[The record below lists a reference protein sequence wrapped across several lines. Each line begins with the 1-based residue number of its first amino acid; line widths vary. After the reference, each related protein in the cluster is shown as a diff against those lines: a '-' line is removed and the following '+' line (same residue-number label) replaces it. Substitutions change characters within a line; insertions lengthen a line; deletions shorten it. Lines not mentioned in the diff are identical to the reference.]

1 MHHSY
6 AASLL
11 YKIDEYQSDHVI
23 YTIIKE
29 MMHILEYW
37 MKKKKQILTIYEI
50 VLTILWAR

>member
-29 MMHILEYW
+29 MMHILDE
-37 MKKKKQILTIYEI
+37 KKKTNIDHI
-50 VLTILWAR
+50 